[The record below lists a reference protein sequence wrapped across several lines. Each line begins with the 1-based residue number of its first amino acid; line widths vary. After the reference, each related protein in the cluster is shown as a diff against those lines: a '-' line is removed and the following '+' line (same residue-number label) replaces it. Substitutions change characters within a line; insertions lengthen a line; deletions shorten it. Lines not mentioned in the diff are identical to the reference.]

1 MDLLTSYLDSAI
13 HISFIILEL
22 ELYKNIIEGK
32 DVQIS
37 LEIAL
42 QVQNGDWTS
51 LLKKRETALHYLN
64 MIGDLSDVQD

>member
-1 MDLLTSYLDSAI
+1 MDLLRSYLDSAI

-42 QVQNGDWTS
+42 QV
-51 LLKKRETALHYLN
+51 
-64 MIGDLSDVQD
+64 